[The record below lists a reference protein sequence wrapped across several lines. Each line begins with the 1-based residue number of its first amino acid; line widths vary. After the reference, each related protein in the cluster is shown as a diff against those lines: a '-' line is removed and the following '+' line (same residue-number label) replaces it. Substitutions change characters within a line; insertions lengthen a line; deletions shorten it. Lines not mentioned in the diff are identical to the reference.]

1 MTKEGGARMGS
12 SSKPI
17 RQLQNALIYLFLGIG
32 ALVYVYPLF
41 WLIVNSLKKTPEIF
55 ERPWELPL
63 HWLWGNYINAWFT
76 GGTGRYFYNSVLV
89 TTVTLLLVLL
99 LASMASFA
107 IVKLKWK
114 ASKGTLVYFMIGLMV
129 PLQATLIPLVIFFS
143 KINLMNSQIG
153 LILIYVA
160 FALPTAVL
168 VLSGFMSAIPKE
180 IMEASIIDGCS
191 LYGVFGRVLMPLL
204 IPALMTVGIISF
216 AGIWNELLVVLTFIN
231 DAKKMTLPIGL
242 LNFQGQYATDFAPM
256 FAAIVMTTMPSIIVI
271 SIFNKRIIS
280 GITAGSLKG

>member
-1 MTKEGGARMGS
+1 MEQGS
-12 SSKPI
+12 KTI
-17 RQLQNALIYLFLGIG
+17 RQLQNMFTYLFLGLG
-32 ALVYVYPLF
+32 TLVYIYPLF

-63 HWLWGNYINAWFT
+63 HWLWENYMNAWIT
-76 GGTGRYFYNSVLV
+76 GGTGRYFYNSVLI

-99 LASMASFA
+99 LGSMASFA
-107 IVKLKWK
+107 IIKLKWK
-114 ASKGTLVYFMIGLMV
+114 ASKGTLVYFLIGLMV

-143 KINLMNSQIG
+143 KLNLMNSQIG

-160 FALPTAVL
+160 FALPTSVL
-168 VLSGFMSAIPKE
+168 VLSGFMSSIPKE
-180 IMEASIIDGCS
+180 IMEAAIIDGCS
-191 LYGVFGRVLMPLL
+191 VYGVYWRVLMPLL
-204 IPALMTVGIISF
+204 VPAIMTVGIISF

-256 FAAIVMTTMPSIIVI
+256 FAAIVMTTLPSIIVI

>member
-1 MTKEGGARMGS
+1 MEQSSRMIR
-12 SSKPI
+12 PI
-17 RQLQNALIYLFLGIG
+17 QKLFTYLFLGIG
-32 ALVYVYPLF
+32 TLVYIYPLF

-55 ERPWELPL
+55 EHPWELPL
-63 HWLWGNYINAWFT
+63 HWLWGNYMNAWIT
-76 GGTGRYFYNSVLV
+76 GGTGRYFYNSVLI

-99 LASMASFA
+99 LGSMAAFA
-107 IVKLKWK
+107 IIKLKWK
-114 ASKGTLVYFMIGLMV
+114 ASKVTLVYFLIGLMV

-143 KINLMNSQIG
+143 KLNLMNSQIG

-160 FALPTAVL
+160 FALPTSVL
-168 VLSGFMSAIPKE
+168 VLSGFMGSIPKE
-180 IMEASIIDGCS
+180 IMEAAIIDGCS
-191 LYGVFGRVLMPLL
+191 VYGVYWRVLMPLL
-204 IPALMTVGIISF
+204 VPALMTVGIINF

-256 FAAIVMTTMPSIIVI
+256 FAAIVMTTLPSILVV

>member
-1 MTKEGGARMGS
+1 MEQGS
-12 SSKPI
+12 KMIRPI
-17 RQLQNALIYLFLGIG
+17 QKLSIYLFLGLG
-32 ALVYVYPLF
+32 TLVYIYPLF

-63 HWLWGNYINAWFT
+63 HWLWGNYINAWIT
-76 GGTGRYFYNSVLV
+76 GGTGRYFYNSVLI

-99 LASMASFA
+99 IGSMASFA
-107 IVKLKWK
+107 IIKLKWK
-114 ASKGTLVYFMIGLMV
+114 ASKGTLLYFLIGLMV

-143 KINLMNSQIG
+143 KLNLMNSQIG

-160 FALPTAVL
+160 FALPTSVL
-168 VLSGFMSAIPKE
+168 VLSGFMSSIPKE
-180 IMEASIIDGCS
+180 IMEAAIIDGCS
-191 LYGVFGRVLMPLL
+191 VYGVYWRVLMPLL
-204 IPALMTVGIISF
+204 VPALMTVGIMNF

-256 FAAIVMTTMPSIIVI
+256 FAAIVMTTLPSILVI

>member
-1 MTKEGGARMGS
+1 MEQGS
-12 SSKPI
+12 KMIRPI
-17 RQLQNALIYLFLGIG
+17 QKLFTYLFLGLG
-32 ALVYVYPLF
+32 TLVYIYPLF

-63 HWLWGNYINAWFT
+63 HWLWGNYINAWIT
-76 GGTGRYFYNSVLV
+76 GGTGRYFYNSVLI

-99 LASMASFA
+99 IGSMASFA
-107 IVKLKWK
+107 IIKLKWK
-114 ASKGTLVYFMIGLMV
+114 ASKGTLLYFLIGLMV

-143 KINLMNSQIG
+143 KLNLMNSQIG

-160 FALPTAVL
+160 FALPTSIL
-168 VLSGFMSAIPKE
+168 VLSGFMSSIPKE
-180 IMEASIIDGCS
+180 IMEAAIIDGCS
-191 LYGVFGRVLMPLL
+191 VYGVYWRVLMPLL
-204 IPALMTVGIISF
+204 IPALMTVGIMNF

-256 FAAIVMTTMPSIIVI
+256 FAAIVMTTLPSILVI

>member
-1 MTKEGGARMGS
+1 MEQ
-12 SSKPI
+12 SSKMIRPI
-17 RQLQNALIYLFLGIG
+17 QKLFTYLFLGLG
-32 ALVYVYPLF
+32 TLVYIYPLF

-63 HWLWGNYINAWFT
+63 HWLWGNYMNAWIT

-99 LASMASFA
+99 MGSMASFA
-107 IVKLKWK
+107 IIKLKWK
-114 ASKGTLVYFMIGLMV
+114 ASKGTLVYFLIGLMV

-143 KINLMNSQIG
+143 KLNLMNSQIG

-160 FALPTAVL
+160 FALPTSVL
-168 VLSGFMSAIPKE
+168 VLSGFMSSIPKE
-180 IMEASIIDGCS
+180 IMEAAIIDGCS
-191 LYGVFGRVLMPLL
+191 VYGVYWRVLMPLL
-204 IPALMTVGIISF
+204 IPALMTVGIINF

-256 FAAIVMTTMPSIIVI
+256 FAAIVMTTLPSILVI

>member
-1 MTKEGGARMGS
+1 MEQC
-12 SSKPI
+12 SKMIRPI
-17 RQLQNALIYLFLGIG
+17 QKLSTYLFLGLG
-32 ALVYVYPLF
+32 TLVYIYPLF

-63 HWLWGNYINAWFT
+63 NWLWGNYMNAWIT

-99 LASMASFA
+99 MGSMASFA
-107 IVKLKWK
+107 IIKLKWK

-143 KINLMNSQIG
+143 KLNLMNSQIG

-160 FALPTAVL
+160 FALPTSVL
-168 VLSGFMSAIPKE
+168 VLSGFMSSIPKE
-180 IMEASIIDGCS
+180 IMEAAIIDGCS
-191 LYGVFGRVLMPLL
+191 VYGVYWRVLMPLL
-204 IPALMTVGIISF
+204 VPALMTVGIINF

-256 FAAIVMTTMPSIIVI
+256 FAAIVMTTLPSILVI

>member
-1 MTKEGGARMGS
+1 MDQGS
-12 SSKPI
+12 KMI
-17 RQLQNALIYLFLGIG
+17 RQFQNLFTYLFLGIG
-32 ALVYVYPLF
+32 TLVYIYPLF

-63 HWLWGNYINAWFT
+63 NWLWGNYTNAWIT
-76 GGTGRYFYNSVLV
+76 GGTGRYFYNSVII

-99 LASMASFA
+99 MGSMASFA

-114 ASKGTLVYFMIGLMV
+114 ASKGTLVYFLIGLMV
-129 PLQATLIPLVIFFS
+129 PLQATLIPLVILFS
-143 KINLMNSQIG
+143 KLNLMNSQIG

-160 FALPTAVL
+160 FALPTSVL
-168 VLSGFMSAIPKE
+168 VLSGFMSSIPKE
-180 IMEASIIDGCS
+180 IMEAAIIDGCS
-191 LYGVFGRVLMPLL
+191 VYGVYWRVLMPLL

-256 FAAIVMTTMPSIIVI
+256 FAAIVMTTLPSIIVI

>member
-1 MTKEGGARMGS
+1 MEQ
-12 SSKPI
+12 SSKMIRPI
-17 RQLQNALIYLFLGIG
+17 QKLFTYLFLGLG
-32 ALVYVYPLF
+32 TLVYIYPLF

-63 HWLWGNYINAWFT
+63 HWLWGNYMNAWIT

-99 LASMASFA
+99 MGSMASFA
-107 IVKLKWK
+107 IIKLKWK
-114 ASKGTLVYFMIGLMV
+114 ASKGTLVYFLIGLMV

-143 KINLMNSQIG
+143 KLNLMNSQIG

-160 FALPTAVL
+160 FALPTSVL
-168 VLSGFMSAIPKE
+168 VLSGFMSSIPKE
-180 IMEASIIDGCS
+180 IMEAAIIDGCS
-191 LYGVFGRVLMPLL
+191 VYGVYWRVLMPLL
-204 IPALMTVGIISF
+204 IPALMTVGIINF

-231 DAKKMTLPIGL
+231 DANKMTLPIGL
-242 LNFQGQYATDFAPM
+242 LSFQGQYATDFAPM
-256 FAAIVMTTMPSIIVI
+256 FAAIVMTTLPSIIVI

>member
-1 MTKEGGARMGS
+1 MEQGS
-12 SSKPI
+12 KMIRPI
-17 RQLQNALIYLFLGIG
+17 QKLFTYLFLGLG
-32 ALVYVYPLF
+32 TLVYIYPLF

-63 HWLWGNYINAWFT
+63 HWLWGNYINAWIT
-76 GGTGRYFYNSVLV
+76 GGTGRYFYNSVLI

-99 LASMASFA
+99 IGSMASFA
-107 IVKLKWK
+107 IIKLKWK
-114 ASKGTLVYFMIGLMV
+114 ASKGTLLYFLIGLMV

-143 KINLMNSQIG
+143 KLNLMNSQIG

-160 FALPTAVL
+160 FALPTSVL
-168 VLSGFMSAIPKE
+168 VLSGFMSSIPKE
-180 IMEASIIDGCS
+180 IMEAAIIDGCS
-191 LYGVFGRVLMPLL
+191 VYGVYWRVLMPLL
-204 IPALMTVGIISF
+204 IPALMTVGIINF

-256 FAAIVMTTMPSIIVI
+256 FAAIVMTTLPSILVI